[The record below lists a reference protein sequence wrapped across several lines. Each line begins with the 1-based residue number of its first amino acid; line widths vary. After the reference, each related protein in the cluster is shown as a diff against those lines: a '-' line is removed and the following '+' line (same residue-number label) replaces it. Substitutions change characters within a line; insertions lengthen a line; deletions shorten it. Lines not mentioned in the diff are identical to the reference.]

1 MLIHPNLATQ
11 EELKMSKHIVL
22 IAPRGIPLESWA
34 KTFAEKLN
42 LPFHSPNDFSDE
54 EWKALGFSMKT
65 EFISFAKGGAYEA
78 YRQKVPL
85 RIAAVKKLLSNP
97 SPSIIALPPDYVV
110 YENPQDLLQ
119 VFELVDESA
128 RIILLTPTNDENEN
142 AKILDADLSKMTDW
156 SEVNAYWVRHPA
168 NEKLAKHRVY
178 TAGKTEDETCAEI
191 IQLAEKASDIILIG
205 PKLTGKTTLG
215 FLLSEAL
222 GLPQV
227 SLDNIGWDY
236 LEDTDY
242 DFDLARQKFLEGG
255 IFAWLAYMR
264 KYEAHMVERTFANHK
279 NCVID
284 FGGGHSVYDEGEY
297 FDKVA
302 AILAP
307 YPNVFLVLP
316 AADKDES
323 IRILAER
330 WQKDIAS
337 ERKLQRLFV
346 THPSFSR
353 LADEI
358 IYTKSK
364 DESALLAELEKIVS

>member
-1 MLIHPNLATQ
+1 
-11 EELKMSKHIVL
+11 MSKHLVL

-65 EFISFAKGGAYEA
+65 ELMSFAKGGAYEA

-97 SPSIIALPPDYVV
+97 NSSLIALPPDYVV
-110 YENPQDLLQ
+110 YENHHDFAEVKEVLRK
-119 VFELVDESA
+119 SA
-128 RIILLTPTNDENEN
+128 SVILLTPTDDIDEN
-142 AKILDADLSKMTDW
+142 ALILDADLSKMTDW
-156 SEVNAYWVRHPA
+156 SIVNAYWVRHPA

-178 TAGKTEDETCAEI
+178 TANKTEDETCAEI
-191 IQLAEKASDIILIG
+191 LRLAEKDSDIILIG

-236 LEDTDY
+236 LDDTDY
-242 DFDLARQKFLEGG
+242 DFDLAYQKFLEGG
-255 IFAWLAYMR
+255 IFAWLDYR
-264 KYEAHMVERTFANHK
+264 REYEAHIVERTLTNHK

-284 FGGGHSVYDEGEY
+284 FGGGHSVYDEGEV
-297 FDKVA
+297 FDKVV

-307 YPNVFLVLP
+307 YPNVFLILP
-316 AADKDES
+316 AADKEES

-330 WQKDIAS
+330 WQKDISS
-337 ERKLQRLFV
+337 ERSLQRLLT
-346 THPSFSR
+346 THPSFSS

-358 IYTKSK
+358 IYTKDK
-364 DESALLAELEKIVS
+364 NELAIVVELEKLV